1 MSTTLVVLTVLACW
15 RLTHLL
21 TVDQI
26 FDGLRKRVGRR
37 GEGLAY
43 LVTCP
48 WCLSMWL
55 SPFLVIP
62 AVLWPTNRAVWAV
75 MLILVG
81 SGAAGMLQTIED
93 RLDR

>member
-1 MSTTLVVLTVLACW
+1 
-15 RLTHLL
+15 
-21 TVDQI
+21 
-26 FDGLRKRVGRR
+26 
-37 GEGLAY
+37 
-43 LVTCP
+43 
-48 WCLSMWL
+48 MWL

-75 MLILVG
+75 MLVLVG